1 MSYKITRRLTESEIT
16 SLLLYRDGLIL
27 VLNKPS
33 GLPVHNAGGS
43 NHNLEQ
49 YFSHLQFGLPNPP
62 TLAHRLDLGTSGCL
76 VLARNLY
83 AAQRMQQLFVD
94 GLVNKAYVANVYGV
108 VKEDGGVIDVPLSKQ
123 SELKK
128 HWWMKA
134 DKNGKITAKTEF
146 KVLSRHKNH
155 TELLLIPHTGRTHQ
169 LRVHCA
175 YLGHPII
182 GDYIYGE
189 NSEQEKQKN
198 LHLHAQMIEFKLYPK
213 KPPILC
219 KAPLPPHMTGL
230 SSLKK

>member
-1 MSYKITRRLTESEIT
+1 MNYKISRRLNQSEIQ
-16 SLLLYRDGLIL
+16 SLILHRDGLIL
-27 VLNKPS
+27 VLNKPT

-62 TLAHRLDLGTSGCL
+62 ILAHRLDLGTSGCL

-83 AAQRMQQLFVD
+83 AAQRMQALFTQGEVQKTYIAHVF
-94 GLVNKAYVANVYGV
+94 GEVA
-108 VKEDGGVIDVPLSKQ
+108 EDHGHINVPLSKL

-134 DKNGKITAKTEF
+134 DPKGKISAHTEY
-146 KVLSRHKNH
+146 KVLRRGQGF

-175 YLGHPII
+175 HLGHPIV
-182 GDYIYGE
+182 GDYIYGPDAA
-189 NSEQEKQKN
+189 KQKQTN
-198 LHLHAQMIEFKLYPK
+198 LHLHSRSIEFKLYPR
-213 KPPILC
+213 
-219 KAPLPPHMTGL
+219 KAPLYFEAPLPEHMKNFEL
-230 SSLKK
+230 RR